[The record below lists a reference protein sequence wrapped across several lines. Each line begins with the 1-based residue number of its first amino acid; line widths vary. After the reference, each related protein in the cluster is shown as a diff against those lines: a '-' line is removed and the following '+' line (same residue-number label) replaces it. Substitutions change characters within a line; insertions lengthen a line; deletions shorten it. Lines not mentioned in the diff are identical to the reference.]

1 MINDIMIRELKK
13 GQKLVRFKWI
23 DGSNIVTIIDFDLD
37 QNQTIPTKVGY
48 KPLETAREVWE
59 SLVCEGFQTKP

>member
-1 MINDIMIRELKK
+1 MVNDKMIRELKK

-37 QNQTIPTKVGY
+37 QHETLPTNVGY

-59 SLVCEGFQTKP
+59 GLIREGFHTKP